1 MKQGTIPTSF
11 DQSQE
16 QTERMTSIRQLQK
29 LHQQFPT
36 RQSAMA
42 RARLNH
48 RRERKLL
55 LCLQPIH
62 EEHQRSPCR
71 ISNER
76 RNRMPQGKRGGE
88 KEYVV
93 ENKNNRSS
101 FLLSNNSQNL
111 IDETKITFF
120 LVNGDF
126 FLFFKL
132 FFIFFVF

>member
-1 MKQGTIPTSF
+1 
-11 DQSQE
+11 
-16 QTERMTSIRQLQK
+16 
-29 LHQQFPT
+29 
-36 RQSAMA
+36 
-42 RARLNH
+42 
-48 RRERKLL
+48 
-55 LCLQPIH
+55 
-62 EEHQRSPCR
+62 
-71 ISNER
+71 
-76 RNRMPQGKRGGE
+76 MPQGKRGGE

-132 FFIFFVF
+132 FFIFCILIFFFLSILYSNLIGINNGGEFESSP